1 MPPSLLP
8 VSQRALLT
16 HALLSS
22 FTSMSSAS
30 STRSVLTLSAPA
42 KINLALAVAPPS
54 PDPAH
59 AGKHPIASWMM
70 PISLADDLTLTRLP
84 DDYFSR
90 YAVFWAEDALVHGA
104 RREIDWSISKDLA
117 VRAHRSLEAYT
128 GRALPIQLKLA
139 KRIPAGSGLGGG
151 SSDAA
156 ATLIACDLLFD
167 LHLSQAELLALAAAL
182 GSDVP
187 FFIHRAAALIEG
199 MGDQVTLLG
208 GTDGTA
214 SDPLHAVL
222 CIPDFPCPTGPVY
235 REFDAL
241 PAPPAHP
248 ALDFAARVEA
258 IRALASIRAPLDPAA
273 PFNDLAAAAQAY
285 EPRLAERM
293 REAAA
298 IAERPD
304 HLTGSGSAFFA
315 LCDDPLHA
323 EFLARA
329 VAGRVPD
336 TLAHPIT
343 LARHIPAAP
352 ARSHVAH

>member
-1 MPPSLLP
+1 
-8 VSQRALLT
+8 
-16 HALLSS
+16 
-22 FTSMSSAS
+22 MSSS
-30 STRSVLTLSAPA
+30 MRSILTLSAPG

-59 AGKHPIASWMM
+59 AGKHPITSWMM
-70 PISLADDLTLTRLP
+70 PISLADDLTLMRLP

-90 YAVFWAEDALVHGA
+90 YAVFWAEDALVHGTK
-104 RREIDWSISKDLA
+104 REVDWSISKDLA

-128 GRALPIQLKLA
+128 GRALPIQLKLE

-167 LHLSQAELLALAAAL
+167 LHLSHSELLTLAAAL

-199 MGDQVTLLG
+199 MGDRITLLAG
-208 GTDGTA
+208 PDEPA
-214 SDPLHAVL
+214 IDSMHAAL
-222 CIPDFPCPTGPVY
+222 CVPDFPCPTGPVY
-235 REFDAL
+235 RAFDAL
-241 PAPPAHP
+241 AAPPSPP
-248 ALDFAARVEA
+248 ASDFAARAEA
-258 IRALASIRAPLDPAA
+258 IRALASARGRLDPAA
-273 PFNDLAAAAQAY
+273 PFNDLAAAAHAH

-293 REAAA
+293 HAAA
-298 IAERPD
+298 LIAERPV
-304 HLTGSGSAFFA
+304 HLTGSGSAFFV

-329 VAGRVPD
+329 IADRVPD

-343 LARHIPAAP
+343 LAPHIPAAP
-352 ARSHVAH
+352 VRSQVGY